1 MTSAREQL
9 ELLFSPEPGFEVVQP
24 RRSQDSDN
32 QQCRLLTPST
42 GGIAL
47 CPYQLR
53 RRDIRILN
61 PRRRQG
67 YDFYQPDTDAKYFY
81 QETSAHAKDVVVFSL
96 SEKKNCVLL
105 T

>member
-1 MTSAREQL
+1 M
-9 ELLFSPEPGFEVVQP
+9 
-24 RRSQDSDN
+24 
-32 QQCRLLTPST
+32 
-42 GGIAL
+42 
-47 CPYQLR
+47 

-81 QETSAHAKDVVVFSL
+81 QETSAHAKDVVVISL